1 MIVGTQGN
9 QGNGKT
15 ALLTHLAKHYA
26 SLGYRIYS
34 NYWIQI
40 PGVETNYITTISDL
54 EKIHDG
60 YVFLDEFWIWIDSRV
75 SGYSDVNAAVTG
87 ILMNLRKRRCSL
99 FYESKRMHFSDRRI
113 RELTDYVL
121 EPHVYYNNNGSLEMI
136 EQDMLYPVDMSQYI
150 DNLWVVTK
158 KYRIVSESRMQEVDD
173 ENDIVFKLS
182 DVIHLYNTSEEISSL
197 SKTERTPGIEKGI
210 KIEDALEHY
219 IKDIMPNVEIA
230 RSKAS
235 RGWDMVVAGYALA
248 CTSVRSAGVNRFP
261 RIDTRRKL
269 IREQVEEANARGW
282 KPYWVWCLKGVWQC
296 RKMQAIDTNVTML
309 PARGRPLSSVLCP
322 KPP

>member
-15 ALLTHLAKHYA
+15 ALLTFLAKHYA
-26 SLGYRIYS
+26 ELGYRIYS

-75 SGYSDVNAAVTG
+75 SGYSDINAAVTG

-121 EPHVYYNNNGSLEMI
+121 EPHVYFNNSGSLEAI
-136 EQDMLYPVDMSQYI
+136 EQDMLYPVDMSQHI
-150 DNLWVVTK
+150 ENLWVVTK
-158 KYRIVSESRMQEVDD
+158 KYRIVSESKMQEVDD
-173 ENDIVFKLS
+173 ENDIIFKLS
-182 DVIHLYNTSEEISSL
+182 DVIRLYNTSEEIGSL
-197 SKTERTPGIEKGI
+197 ANGERTPGLEKGI
-210 KIEDALEHY
+210 KIEDALEQY
-219 IKDIMPNVEIA
+219 IKGILPSEVIGRNAD
-230 RSKAS
+230 S
-235 RGWDMVVAGYALA
+235 RGWDIVVGGFAFA
-248 CTSVRSAGVNRFP
+248 CTSVYAAPPHTNSP
-261 RIDTRRKL
+261 RIDSRRKQL
-269 IREQVEEANARGW
+269 ESHLAEAISRNLA
-282 KPYWVWCLKGVWQC
+282 PYWVWCWKGVWYC
-296 RKMQAIDTNVTML
+296 RKIQPGDEKGKMI
-309 PARGRPLSSVLCP
+309 PAKGKKLSDVLCA
-322 KPP
+322 K